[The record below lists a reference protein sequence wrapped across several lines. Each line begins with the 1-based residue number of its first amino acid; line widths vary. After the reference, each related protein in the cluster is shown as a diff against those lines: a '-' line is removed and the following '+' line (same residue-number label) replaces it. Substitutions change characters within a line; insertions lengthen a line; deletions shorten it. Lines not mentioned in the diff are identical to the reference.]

1 VDKIRDLNLAQVPHS
16 EEEEKSED
24 EIDED
29 PKEETGLDKLNSE
42 IDAIYYHLSP
52 LQEDVEKLELA
63 YGEIKQAV

>member
-1 VDKIRDLNLAQVPHS
+1 VSKIRDLNLEQAPNY

-24 EIDED
+24 EIYED

-52 LQEDVEKLELA
+52 L
-63 YGEIKQAV
+63 

>member
-1 VDKIRDLNLAQVPHS
+1 MSKIRNFNLEEFPKND
-16 EEEEKSED
+16 EEEKSED

-52 LQEDVEKLELA
+52 L
-63 YGEIKQAV
+63 